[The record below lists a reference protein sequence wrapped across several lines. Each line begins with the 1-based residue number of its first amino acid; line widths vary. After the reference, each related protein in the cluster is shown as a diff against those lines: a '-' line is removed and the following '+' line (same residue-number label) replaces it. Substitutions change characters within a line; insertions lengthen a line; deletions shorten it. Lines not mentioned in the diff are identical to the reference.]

1 MVELK
6 ILSGKQAGASVV
18 ARRFP
23 FSIGR
28 SAEADLRLQDEGI
41 FERHLELRLERPEG
55 VVLAV
60 HPDAY
65 AAVNGQTAQQTSLRS
80 GDIISA
86 GSVKLALALSAAP
99 QYSLRF
105 REALVW
111 IGIGLVSIAEVALIY
126 LLLE

>member
-1 MVELK
+1 M
-6 ILSGKQAGASVV
+6 V

-41 FERHLELRLERPEG
+41 FERHLELRLQPAEG
-55 VVLAV
+55 LVLAV

-65 AAVNGQTAQQTSLRS
+65 AAVNGQTAQETALHS
-80 GDIISA
+80 GDVISA
-86 GSVKLALALSAAP
+86 GSVKFGLSLSAAP

-111 IGIGLVSIAEVALIY
+111 VGIAVVCAIQITLIY
-126 LLLE
+126 LLLD